1 MQQVSSLTDASPCIV
16 AEHQL
21 KAVWDDGPPQA
32 IKLGMLTSAST
43 VDALAAYFAR
53 VPNASGSKPVI
64 VLDPVMISTSG
75 HMLVGD
81 EAMAS
86 IRKNLIQHVDW
97 LTPNIPEAM
106 ALTDMADEGDMNIE
120 SLFDMMDVSHE
131 LSVKYNAPYLL
142 LKGGHRPWSRREIK
156 TLASAAVKAGVELV
170 WLDDGEEGDCV
181 EVLQRQAGAEVD
193 ENSYMIQKMVVDLL
207 QERDSDRTTWFIS
220 KYIRSSSTHGTGC
233 TLSSALA
240 CSIALAAESGRPAR
254 YYGKFCADLQVL
266 IFRRKRSA
274 SELSN
279 TSSRPS
285 HRRTALG
292 RGMVP

>member
-1 MQQVSSLTDASPCIV
+1 MQQVSSLTGASPCTV
-16 AEHQL
+16 ANHQL

-43 VDALAAYFAR
+43 VDALATYFAR
-53 VPNASGSKPVI
+53 LPNASSSKPII

-75 HMLVGD
+75 HMLIGD

-86 IRKNLIQHVDW
+86 IRNNLIQHVDW

-106 ALTDMADEGDMNIE
+106 ALTDMADEGDMNVE
-120 SLFDMMDVSHE
+120 SLFDMMDVGHE

-142 LKGGHRPWSRREIK
+142 LKGGHKPWTRRDVK
-156 TLASAAVKAGVELV
+156 SLASAAMKAGVELV

-181 EVLQRQAGAEVD
+181 EVLQRQSGEDAD
-193 ENSYMIQKMVVDLL
+193 DNSYMSEKMVVDLL

-240 CSIALAAESGRPAR
+240 CSIALAAESGKSP
-254 YYGKFCADLQVL
+254 
-266 IFRRKRSA
+266 RSA
-274 SELSN
+274 
-279 TSSRPS
+279 
-285 HRRTALG
+285 RRNALIY
-292 RGMVP
+292 RC